1 MRGVFYPEFELLSN
15 YFTKDL
21 SECITYKKWCLVIS
35 AQRLM
40 AMFVT
45 FYYYHVCFTILM
57 V

>member
-1 MRGVFYPEFELLSN
+1 MPGVVYPEFELFSN
-15 YFTKDL
+15 CFTKDL

>member
-1 MRGVFYPEFELLSN
+1 MRGVFYPEIELLSN

-40 AMFVT
+40 ALFVT